1 MLRASIAQPQGRS
14 RHLNPDLGGASLSL
28 LDLHWN
34 PLILAE
40 VGSGV
45 GRFSQ
50 IQRNLGISSRVLSER
65 LKLLVEHGILERH
78 ASGKSVEY
86 LPTDAG
92 RELMRVWLRRV
103 GGVDGDLSNGRQAN
117 GTGVHGANGHPEGL
131 ERPGRVGGHALALF
145 GERWTLVILAQV
157 FAGAHRFSEIRDGI
171 GISGPVLSRRLRS
184 LVDNG
189 VLERRPYWPSR
200 YEYWPSAKGRELYP
214 ALSAL
219 ADWGSRS

>member
-14 RHLNPDLGGASLSL
+14 RHLNPEADGASLSL

-45 GRFSQ
+45 GRFNQ
-50 IQRNLGISSRVLSER
+50 LMRNLGISSRVLSER

-78 ASGKSVEY
+78 ASGDGVEY
-86 LPTDAG
+86 LPTTAG
-92 RELMRVWLRRV
+92 RELMRHWLRRAS
-103 GGVDGDLSNGRQAN
+103 GVDGTLSNGRQAN
-117 GTGVHGANGHPEGL
+117 GAAVHGGNGRSHG
-131 ERPGRVGGHALALF
+131 PGRVASHSLALF
-145 GERWTLVILAQV
+145 GERWTLLILDQV
-157 FAGAHRFSEIRDGI
+157 FAGVHRFSEIRDRI
-171 GISGPVLSRRLRS
+171 GISGPVLSRRLKS
-184 LVDNG
+184 LVDHG

-200 YEYWPSAKGRELYP
+200 YEYWPTEKGCELYP

-219 ADWGSRS
+219 VDWGSRE